1 MYEYFS
7 SKYIIQCACPVVLE
21 AKEGI
26 AFPGTGVMNG
36 GATMWMLGIEPGSE
50 QSVFLTIKPS
60 VHYSHGFAGGGLFV
74 FISLSLRQG
83 FTLVA

>member
-1 MYEYFS
+1 M
-7 SKYIIQCACPVVLE
+7 VVE

-50 QSVFLTIKPS
+50 QSLLLTIKPS
-60 VHYSHGFAGGGLFV
+60 VHYSHGFAGGGLFACFYHFE
-74 FISLSLRQG
+74 FILRQG

>member
-7 SKYIIQCACPVVLE
+7 SKYILIQCACLVVLE

-50 QSVFLTIKPS
+50 QLVLLTIKTS
-60 VHYSHGFAGGGLFV
+60 VHYSHGFAGGGFVCLF
-74 FISLSLRQG
+74 LS
-83 FTLVA
+83 FCVYF